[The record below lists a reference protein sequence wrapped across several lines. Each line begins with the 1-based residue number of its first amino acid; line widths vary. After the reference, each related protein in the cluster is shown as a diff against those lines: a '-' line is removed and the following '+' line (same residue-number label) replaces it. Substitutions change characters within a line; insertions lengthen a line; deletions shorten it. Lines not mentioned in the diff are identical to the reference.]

1 MGENDKYCETLED
14 GTIVKEPGQHRRC
27 VCCNKIRIGNA
38 AGCLYCL
45 QKSRERAGM
54 LFIFILFIVLLAFTA
69 AAIVNLEG
77 EDVPPP
83 RYLLPDNL
91 SENLDTLI
99 ENTQDR

>member
-1 MGENDKYCETLED
+1 
-14 GTIVKEPGQHRRC
+14 
-27 VCCNKIRIGNA
+27 
-38 AGCLYCL
+38 
-45 QKSRERAGM
+45 M